1 MSEVKTRFA
10 PSPTGYMHIG
20 NLRTALYA
28 YLTAKSMDGKFILR
42 IEDTD
47 QDRKV
52 DGAIQ
57 VIYDTLAIAGLHND
71 EGPDCGGPA
80 APYVQSERLPIYREY
95 AQKLVEQGDAYYCFC
110 TKERLAE
117 LHEAQQAPDF
127 KGRHGYDGHCRDLP
141 KEEVDALLAAGT
153 PYVIRQ
159 KAPQAGTTAYRDVV
173 FGEVSVNNSELQDIV
188 LIKADGFPTYN
199 FAHVVD
205 DHLMG
210 VTHVTRGSEYV
221 AQTPSYI
228 LIYRAFGW
236 EHPTYIHLPL
246 IMGKDAEGNV
256 AKLSKR
262 HGSVSFQDMI
272 ADGYLPE
279 AIINYIALLG
289 WNPKTDEEMFTLAEL
304 EKRFTPD
311 AINKSPAIFD
321 YEKLLWFNG
330 QYIRKLSPEAFLEKA
345 LPFIREAVKNEAYD
359 AGKIAALLQQRLEKM
374 TQIPAQLT
382 FFDAMP
388 EFEDELYVNK
398 KSKSTLETAPA
409 ALAKGIEML
418 EGVEEW
424 TNEKLYYALKEAAD
438 ELGFKANAVMWAV
451 RIAVTGTMV
460 TPGGA
465 TDILEILG
473 KEESLARMK
482 KAAARFAA

>member
-1 MSEVKTRFA
+1 MTEVKTRFA
-10 PSPTGYMHIG
+10 PSPTGFMHIG

-28 YLTAKSMDGKFILR
+28 YLTAKSQGGKFILR

-52 DGAIQ
+52 EGAVQ
-57 VIYDTLAIAGLHND
+57 VIYDTLKIAGLRND
-71 EGPDCGGPA
+71 EGPDCGGPSG
-80 APYVQSERLPIYREY
+80 PYVQSQRLETYRKY
-95 AQKLVEQGDAYYCFC
+95 AKQLVEQGDAYYCFC
-110 TKERLAE
+110 TKDRLAA
-117 LHEAQQAPDF
+117 LHEAQEDPNF
-127 KGRHGYDGHCRDLP
+127 KGRHGYDGHCRNLP
-141 KEEVDALLAAGT
+141 KEEVEALLAAGT

-159 KAPQAGTTAYRDVV
+159 RVPQDGTTAYQDVV
-173 FGEVSVNNSELQDIV
+173 FGDVSVQNSELQDIV

-199 FAHVVD
+199 FAHVID

-256 AKLSKR
+256 SKLSKR

-272 ADGYLPE
+272 QDGYLPE

-289 WNPKTDEEMFTLAEL
+289 WNPKTDEEMFALSDL
-304 EKRFTPD
+304 EKRFTPE

-330 QYIRKLSPEAFLEKA
+330 QYVRKLAAEEFYEKA
-345 LPFIREAVKNEAYD
+345 LPFIRQAVKSESVD
-359 AGKIAALLQQRLEKM
+359 CRKIAALLQPRLEKM
-374 TQIPAQLT
+374 TQIPGQLT
-382 FFDAMP
+382 FFDAVP
-388 EFEDELYVNK
+388 EYENELFVNA

-409 ALAKGIEML
+409 ALAKSIEVL
-418 EGVEEW
+418 SDVEEW
-424 TNEKLYYALKEAAD
+424 TNEKLYFALKDAATA
-438 ELGFKANAVMWAV
+438 LGFKANTVMWAV
-451 RIAVTGTMV
+451 RAAATGTLV

-473 KEESLARMK
+473 KEESLNRLR
-482 KAAARFAA
+482 AAAERF

>member
-1 MSEVKTRFA
+1 MTKVKTRFA

-28 YLTAKSMDGKFILR
+28 YLTAKSQGGDFILR

-52 DGAIQ
+52 EGAVQ
-57 VIYDTLAIAGLHND
+57 VIYDTLKIAGLKND
-71 EGPDCGGPA
+71 EGPDCGGPNG
-80 APYVQSERLPIYREY
+80 PYVQSERLPIYREY
-95 AQKLVEQGDAYYCFC
+95 ARKLVEQGDAYYCFC
-110 TKERLAE
+110 TKERLAQ
-117 LHEAQQAPDF
+117 LHEEQEDPNF
-127 KGRHGYDGHCRDLP
+127 KGRHGYDGHCRNLP

-159 KAPQAGTTAYRDVV
+159 KVPQTGTTAYHDVV
-173 FGEVSVNNSELQDIV
+173 FGDVSVNNAELQDIV

-205 DHLMG
+205 DHLME

-256 AKLSKR
+256 SKLSKR
-262 HGSVSFQDMI
+262 HGAVSFQDMMQ
-272 ADGYLPE
+272 DGYLPE
-279 AIINYIALLG
+279 AVINYIALLG

-304 EKRFTPD
+304 EKRFTPE

-330 QYIRKLSPEAFLEKA
+330 QYIRKLSPEEFYEKA
-345 LPFIREAVKNEAYD
+345 LPFIRQAVKNEAYD
-359 AGKIAALLQQRLEKM
+359 CRKIAALLQQRLEKL
-374 TQIPAQLT
+374 TQIPGQLG
-382 FFDAMP
+382 FFD
-388 EFEDELYVNK
+388 ELPAYETDIHVNK
-398 KSKSTLETAPA
+398 KSKATLETAPV
-409 ALAKGIEML
+409 ALAKSIETL
-418 EGVEEW
+418 EALEDW
-424 TNEKLYYALKEAAD
+424 TNEKLYYALKEVAD
-438 ELGFKANAVMWAV
+438 GLGFKANTVMWAV
-451 RIAVTGTMV
+451 RIAATGTVV

-473 KEESLARMK
+473 KEESLKRLK
-482 KAAARFAA
+482 DGLSRF

>member
-10 PSPTGYMHIG
+10 PSPTGFMHIG

-28 YLTAKSMDGKFILR
+28 YLTAKSQGGKFILR

-52 DGAIQ
+52 DGAVQ
-57 VIYDTLAIAGLHND
+57 VIYDTLSIAGLRND
-71 EGPDCGGPA
+71 EGPDCGGPNG
-80 APYVQSERLPIYREY
+80 PYVQSERLDIYRKY
-95 AQKLVEQGDAYYCFC
+95 AQQLVEQGDAYYCFC
-110 TKERLAE
+110 TKDRLAK
-117 LHEAQQAPDF
+117 LHEEQESPDF
-127 KGRHGYDGHCRDLP
+127 KGRHGYDGHCRHLP
-141 KEEVDALLAAGT
+141 KAEVEALLAAGT

-159 KAPQAGTTAYRDVV
+159 KVPHDGVTAYHDVV
-173 FGEVSVNNSELQDIV
+173 FGDVSVSNSELQDIV

-199 FAHVVD
+199 FAHVID
-205 DHLMG
+205 DHLME

-221 AQTPSYI
+221 AQTPAYI

-256 AKLSKR
+256 SKLSKR

-272 ADGYLPE
+272 EDGYLTE

-304 EKRFTPD
+304 EKRFNPE

-330 QYIRKLSPEAFLEKA
+330 QYIRKLSADEFYEKA
-345 LPFIREAVKNEAYD
+345 LPFIRQAVKNESID
-359 AGKIAALLQQRLEKM
+359 MRKLAALLQQRLEKM

-382 FFDAMP
+382 FFDALP
-388 EFEDELYVNK
+388 EYSNELYVNA
-398 KSKSTLETAPA
+398 KSKSTLESAPQ
-409 ALAKGIEML
+409 ALAKSIEVL
-418 EGVEEW
+418 EGLDEW
-424 TNEKLYYALKEAAD
+424 TNEKLYYALKDVAA
-438 ELGFKANAVMWAV
+438 ELGVKANAVMWAV
-451 RIAVTGTMV
+451 RVAATGTLV

-465 TDILEILG
+465 TDILDILG
-473 KEESLARMK
+473 KEESLNRLK
-482 KAAARFAA
+482 NGLARF

>member
-1 MSEVKTRFA
+1 MSETRTRFA

-28 YLTAKSMDGKFILR
+28 YLTAKSRGGTFILR

-52 DGAIQ
+52 EGAVQ
-57 VIYDTLAIAGLHND
+57 VIYDTLKIAGLHND
-71 EGPDCGGPA
+71 EGPDCGGA
-80 APYVQSERLPIYREY
+80 FGPYVQSERLDIYRKY
-95 AQKLVEQGDAYYCFC
+95 AHMLVEQGDAYYCFC
-110 TKERLAE
+110 TKDRLSA
-117 LHEAQQAPDF
+117 LHEAQESPDF
-127 KGRHGYDGHCRDLP
+127 KGKHGYDGHCRDLS
-141 KEEVDALLAAGT
+141 KEEVEAQLAAGT

-159 KAPQAGTTAYRDVV
+159 RVPQTGTTAYQDVV
-173 FGEVSVNNSELQDIV
+173 FGDVSVNNSELQDIV
-188 LIKADGFPTYN
+188 LLKADGFPTYN

-246 IMGKDAEGNV
+246 IMGKDADGNV
-256 AKLSKR
+256 SKLSKR

-272 ADGYLPE
+272 SDGYLPE
-279 AIINYIALLG
+279 AVINYIALLG

-304 EKRFTPD
+304 EKRFTPE

-321 YEKLLWFNG
+321 YDKLLWFNG
-330 QYIRKLSPEAFLEKA
+330 QYIRKLTPEAFYEKA
-345 LPFIREAVKNEAYD
+345 LPYIRETVKNETTD
-359 AGKIAALLQQRLEKM
+359 CRKIAALLQQRLEKM

-382 FFDAMP
+382 FFDVLPQYENA
-388 EFEDELYVNK
+388 LYVNA
-398 KSKSTLETAPA
+398 KSKSTLETAPT
-409 ALAKGIEML
+409 ALAKSL
-418 EGVEEW
+418 EVLETLDEW
-424 TNEKLYYALKEAAD
+424 TNEKLYYTLKDAAAAL
-438 ELGFKANAVMWAV
+438 GMKANTVMWAV
-451 RIAVTGTMV
+451 RVAVTGTLV

-473 KEESLARMK
+473 KDESLR
-482 KAAARFAA
+482 RIRDGLSRL

>member
-10 PSPTGYMHIG
+10 PSPTGFMHIG

-28 YLTAKSMDGKFILR
+28 YLTARSLGGKFILR

-57 VIYDTLAIAGLHND
+57 VIYDTLKIAGLKND
-71 EGPDCGGPA
+71 EGPDCGGPNG
-80 APYVQSERLPIYREY
+80 PYVQSERLEIYRKY
-95 AQKLVEQGDAYYCFC
+95 AQQLVDQGDAYYCFC
-110 TKERLAE
+110 TKDRLTA
-117 LHEAQQAPDF
+117 LHEEQQNPDF
-127 KGRHGYDGHCRDLP
+127 KGRHGYDGHCRNLP

-159 KAPQAGTTAYRDVV
+159 RVPQTGATAYRDVV
-173 FGEVSVNNSELQDIV
+173 FGEVSVSNSELQDIV

-199 FAHVVD
+199 FAHVID
-205 DHLMG
+205 DHLME
-210 VTHVTRGSEYV
+210 VTHVTRGNEYV
-221 AQTPSYI
+221 AQTPAYI

-236 EHPTYIHLPL
+236 DHPTYIHLPL

-262 HGSVSFQDMI
+262 HGSVSFQDMLQE
-272 ADGYLPE
+272 GYLPE

-289 WNPKTDEEMFTLAEL
+289 WNPKTDEEMFTLSEL
-304 EKRFTPD
+304 EKRFSPE

-330 QYIRKLSPEAFLEKA
+330 QYIRKLTPEEFYEKA
-345 LPFIREAVKNEAYD
+345 LPFIRQAVKNESLD
-359 AGKIAALLQQRLEKM
+359 CRKIAALLQQRLERM
-374 TQIPAQLT
+374 TQIPGQLM
-382 FFDAMP
+382 FFDALP
-388 EFEDELYVNK
+388 EFENELFVNA
-398 KSKSTLETAPA
+398 KSKSTLETAPS
-409 ALAKGIEML
+409 ALAKSIEVL

-424 TNEKLYYALKEAAD
+424 TNEKLFYALKDAAA
-438 ELGFKANAVMWAV
+438 ELGFKPNTVMWAV
-451 RIAVTGTMV
+451 RIATTGTLV

-473 KEESLARMK
+473 KEESLKRMK
-482 KAAARFAA
+482 LAVQRF

>member
-1 MSEVKTRFA
+1 MSETRTRFA

-28 YLTAKSMDGKFILR
+28 YLTARTQGGKFILR

-52 DGAIQ
+52 EGAVQ
-57 VIYDTLAIAGLHND
+57 VIYDTLKVAGLHND
-71 EGPDCGGPA
+71 EGPDCGGPYG
-80 APYVQSERLPIYREY
+80 PYVQSERLDIYRKY
-95 AQKLVEQGDAYYCFC
+95 AHQLVEQGDAYYCFC

-117 LHEAQQAPDF
+117 LHEAQEDPNF
-127 KGRHGYDGHCRDLP
+127 KGKHGYDGHCRDLS
-141 KEEVDALLAAGT
+141 KEEVEALLAAGM

-159 KAPQAGTTAYRDVV
+159 RVPQTGTTAYQDIV
-173 FGEVSVNNSELQDIV
+173 FGDVSVNNAELQDIV
-188 LIKADGFPTYN
+188 LLKADGFPTYN

-256 AKLSKR
+256 SKLSKR

-279 AIINYIALLG
+279 AVINYIALLG
-289 WNPKTDEEMFTLAEL
+289 WNPKTDEEMFTLADL
-304 EKRFTPD
+304 EKRFTPE

-321 YEKLLWFNG
+321 YDKLLWFNG
-330 QYIRKLSPEAFLEKA
+330 QYIRKLTPEEFYEKA
-345 LPFIREAVKNEAYD
+345 LPYIRETVKRED
-359 AGKIAALLQQRLEKM
+359 IDCRKIAALLQQRLEKM
-374 TQIPAQLT
+374 SQIPAQLT
-382 FFDAMP
+382 FFDALP
-388 EFEDELYVNK
+388 EYENELYINA
-398 KSKSTLETAPA
+398 KSKSTLETAPT
-409 ALAKGIEML
+409 ALAKSL
-418 EGVEEW
+418 ETLESVGEW
-424 TNEKLYYALKEAAD
+424 TNETLYYTLKDVAAAL
-438 ELGFKANAVMWAV
+438 GMKANTVMWAV
-451 RIAVTGTMV
+451 RVAVTGTLV

-465 TDILEILG
+465 TDILDILG
-473 KEESLARMK
+473 KEESLLRLK
-482 KAAARFAA
+482 NGLARF